1 MGQLEGQMEQL
12 EEEYEKE
19 VGQLNARIWQLEADV
34 ERHNR
39 LVVSWSMR
47 CQSLEAELSKERQ
60 IRENTQREVTALRRA
75 SPGSND
81 TVPLPPRQHQDPRPD
96 IAVARITEARLLPAE
111 QEEPAF
117 GCGKCRLDTRCECV
131 ESALE
136 LMGADD
142 DEPTA
147 TPLKRPHTPTPVPE
161 ENQSRQGFNKVSPD
175 DHGMEIDFT
184 TQPAA
189 QRSLDTTTS
198 ISSTSTTATA
208 ALVDPCG
215 FCQDGTA
222 CICAELATDER
233 KGNGIMEPLSGLLIS
248 KNTLGNQQNPCING
262 PGTCAQCRSDAKSTL
277 FCKSLAATRSERRA
291 KTNSST
297 ANENDNQ
304 AAFAEGSSNIAAMT
318 GVSLSCADTYTTLS
332 RHPAYERA
340 SEDLGSWMS
349 NLATVPTNTSMTAF
363 EIEAASI
370 LQTLRVFDKRFGPG
384 N

>member
-12 EEEYEKE
+12 EEENEKE

-34 ERHNR
+34 ERCNR

-47 CQSLEAELSKERQ
+47 CQSLEAELLKERQ
-60 IRENTQREVTALRRA
+60 IREETQREVTALRRA

-81 TVPLPPRQHQDPRPD
+81 TVPLPPRRDQDTRPN
-96 IAVARITEARLLPAE
+96 ITVARFTEAHLSPAE
-111 QEEPAF
+111 REEPAF

-131 ESALE
+131 ESALQ

-147 TPLKRPHTPTPVPE
+147 TPLERLDTPTPTTE
-161 ENQSRQGFNKVSPD
+161 ENQSRRGPSKVSPD
-175 DHGMEIDFT
+175 DDDMEIDFT
-184 TQPAA
+184 KQSAV
-189 QRSLDTTTS
+189 QRPPGITTN
-198 ISSTSTTATA
+198 IPSTTITATA

-215 FCQDGTA
+215 FCQVGTA

-233 KGNGIMEPLSGLLIS
+233 KGNGIIEPLSGMLIS
-248 KNTLGNQQNPCING
+248 KATLGNQQNPCIND

-297 ANENDNQ
+297 ASENDNQ
-304 AAFAEGSSNIAAMT
+304 AAFAEGSSHIAAMT

-340 SEDLGSWMS
+340 SEDPGSWMS
-349 NLATVPTNTSMTAF
+349 NLATVPTNTNMTAF

-370 LQTLRVFDKRFGPG
+370 LQTLRFFDMRFGPG